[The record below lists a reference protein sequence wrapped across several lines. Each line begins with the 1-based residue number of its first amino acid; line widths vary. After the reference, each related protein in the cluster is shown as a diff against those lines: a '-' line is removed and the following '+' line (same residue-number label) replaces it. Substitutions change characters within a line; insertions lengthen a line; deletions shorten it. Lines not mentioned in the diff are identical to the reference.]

1 MMRNNTKKNSTF
13 FHFNTSI
20 LLILILFL
28 LSFNLIAT
36 ANIYAIKDKKGNVI
50 RVTNQYQILK
60 TEKDAGYTISVL
72 IESPEKAK
80 ILPVKSKFKYNFKE
94 KIDWARV
101 RTIAQNIE
109 QKIRNR
115 TEHELGYTLYH
126 VLATAYTPDEI
137 CCAPYADGLT
147 ATGYPAGYGSIAID
161 PDYGM
166 FSYGDVLYVEGYGL
180 GVADDCG
187 SAIKGNHIDV
197 CFNLGELQKA
207 DNWGRKHVR
216 VWKIE

>member
-1 MMRNNTKKNSTF
+1 MKNPLSLINNREQLMMRNNTKKNSTF
-13 FHFNTSI
+13 FHYNISI

-109 QKIRNR
+109 QKLEIELNTNWAILFTTYWQLLIRLTR
-115 TEHELGYTLYH
+115 YVVRPMLMVLLLQDTLPAME
-126 VLATAYTPDEI
+126 VLQLIQT
-137 CCAPYADGLT
+137 
-147 ATGYPAGYGSIAID
+147 TGCLV
-161 PDYGM
+161 M
-166 FSYGDVLYVEGYGL
+166 VMSYML
-180 GVADDCG
+180 
-187 SAIKGNHIDV
+187 KGTV
-197 CFNLGELQKA
+197 
-207 DNWGRKHVR
+207 
-216 VWKIE
+216 